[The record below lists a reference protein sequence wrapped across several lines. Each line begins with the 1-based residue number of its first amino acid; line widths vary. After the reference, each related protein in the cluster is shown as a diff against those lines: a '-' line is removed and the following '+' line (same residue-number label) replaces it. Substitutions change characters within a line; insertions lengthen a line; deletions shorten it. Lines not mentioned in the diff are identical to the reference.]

1 MTEQEQIEQIWSR
14 NMNKKHQQLEFFK
27 DLVNH
32 QTQTMID
39 QHKTICELNKLLDKA
54 TFKQTEFVYINKT
67 AQNNAVSHNLV
78 IEIIDPILRTYNT
91 SKIPLIPV
99 VDINQEQPIVNIL
112 STKSN
117 KNYILIKVE
126 ILVKQSR
133 SEKILL
139 HNKQNHT
146 TRFISPQELNLY
158 KE

>member
-1 MTEQEQIEQIWSR
+1 MS
-14 NMNKKHQQLEFFK
+14 NKQQLEFFK

-39 QHKTICELNKLLDKA
+39 QHRTICELNKLLDKA
-54 TFKQTEFVYINKT
+54 RFDKTEFVYINKT
-67 AQNNAVSHNLV
+67 AHDNEVSHNLV
-78 IEIIDPILRTYNT
+78 IEIINPIRRTYNI
-91 SKIPLIPV
+91 SKIPLIPLV
-99 VDINQEQPIVNIL
+99 NINQEQPIVNIL

-133 SEKILL
+133 SERILL

>member
-1 MTEQEQIEQIWSR
+1 
-14 NMNKKHQQLEFFK
+14 MNKHQQLEFFK

-54 TFKQTEFVYINKT
+54 SFKQTEFVYINKS
-67 AQNNAVSHNLV
+67 AQNDGVFYNLM
-78 IEIIDPILRTYNT
+78 IETIDPILRKYNT
-91 SKIPLIPV
+91 SKIPIFPSG
-99 VDINQEQPIVNIL
+99 VDINQEQPIVNIF

-139 HNKQNHT
+139 HNKQTHT

>member
-1 MTEQEQIEQIWSR
+1 
-14 NMNKKHQQLEFFK
+14 MNKQLEFFK

-54 TFKQTEFVYINKT
+54 RFDKTEFVYINKT
-67 AQNNAVSHNLV
+67 AHDNEVSHNLV
-78 IEIIDPILRTYNT
+78 IEIIDPIRRTYNI
-91 SKIPLIPV
+91 SKIPLIPLV
-99 VDINQEQPIVNIL
+99 NINQEQPIVNIL

-146 TRFISPQELNLY
+146 TRFISPQEFNLY

>member
-1 MTEQEQIEQIWSR
+1 
-14 NMNKKHQQLEFFK
+14 MNNKQQLEFFK

-54 TFKQTEFVYINKT
+54 SFKQTEFVYINKT
-67 AQNNAVSHNLV
+67 AHDNEVSHNLV
-78 IEIIDPILRTYNT
+78 IEIIDPAMRTYNI
-91 SKIPLIPV
+91 SKIPLIPLV
-99 VDINQEQPIVNIL
+99 NINQEQPIVNIL

>member
-1 MTEQEQIEQIWSR
+1 
-14 NMNKKHQQLEFFK
+14 MNKQLEFFK

-54 TFKQTEFVYINKT
+54 SFKQTEFVYINKT
-67 AQNNAVSHNLV
+67 AHDNEVSHNLA
-78 IEIIDPILRTYNT
+78 IEIIDPEMRTYNI
-91 SKIPLIPV
+91 SKIPLIPLV
-99 VDINQEQPIVNIL
+99 NINQEQPIVNVI

-117 KNYILIKVE
+117 KSYILIKVE

-133 SEKILL
+133 SERILL
-139 HNKQNHT
+139 HNKQNHS
-146 TRFISPQELNLY
+146 TRFINPQELKLY

>member
-1 MTEQEQIEQIWSR
+1 
-14 NMNKKHQQLEFFK
+14 MNKNQQQLEFFK

-32 QTQTMID
+32 QTQTMLD

-54 TFKQTEFVYINKT
+54 SFKQTEFVYINKT
-67 AQNNAVSHNLV
+67 TNNNNEVSYNLM

-91 SKIPLIPV
+91 SKIPIFPTNI
-99 VDINQEQPIVNIL
+99 DINQEQPIVNVF

-133 SEKILL
+133 SEKVLI

>member
-1 MTEQEQIEQIWSR
+1 
-14 NMNKKHQQLEFFK
+14 MNNKQQLEFFK

-54 TFKQTEFVYINKT
+54 SFKQTEFVYINKT
-67 AQNNAVSHNLV
+67 AHDNEVSHNLA
-78 IEIIDPILRTYNT
+78 IEIIDPAKRTYNI
-91 SKIPLIPV
+91 SKIPLIPLV
-99 VDINQEQPIVNIL
+99 NINQEQPIVNIL

>member
-1 MTEQEQIEQIWSR
+1 
-14 NMNKKHQQLEFFK
+14 MNKKHQQLEFFK

-54 TFKQTEFVYINKT
+54 RFDKTEFVYINKT
-67 AQNNAVSHNLV
+67 AHDNEVSHNLA
-78 IEIIDPILRTYNT
+78 IEIIDPAKRTYNI
-91 SKIPLIPV
+91 SKIPLIPLV
-99 VDINQEQPIVNIL
+99 NINQEQPIVNIL
-112 STKSN
+112 STKAN

>member
-1 MTEQEQIEQIWSR
+1 
-14 NMNKKHQQLEFFK
+14 MNNKQQLEFFK

-32 QTQTMID
+32 QTNLLVQ
-39 QHKTICELNKLLDKA
+39 QNRTIYELNKILDKA
-54 TFKQTEFVYINKT
+54 LFKQTEFVYINKT
-67 AQNNAVSHNLV
+67 AHDNEVSHNLV
-78 IEIIDPILRTYNT
+78 IEIIDPAMRTYNI
-91 SKIPLIPV
+91 SKIPLIPLV
-99 VDINQEQPIVNIL
+99 NINQEQPIVNIF

-117 KNYILIKVE
+117 KNYILITVE

>member
-1 MTEQEQIEQIWSR
+1 
-14 NMNKKHQQLEFFK
+14 MNKNQQQLEFFK

-32 QTQTMID
+32 QTQTMLD

-54 TFKQTEFVYINKT
+54 SFKQTEFVYINKT
-67 AQNNAVSHNLV
+67 AQNNTVSYNLM
-78 IEIIDPILRTYNT
+78 IEIIDPVLRTYNT
-91 SKIPLIPV
+91 SKIPIFPSGI
-99 VDINQEQPIVNIL
+99 DINQEQPIVNIL

-133 SEKILL
+133 SEKILI

>member
-14 NMNKKHQQLEFFK
+14 NMNKNQQLEFFK

-54 TFKQTEFVYINKT
+54 SFKQTEFVYINKT
-67 AQNNAVSHNLV
+67 AHDNEVSHNLA
-78 IEIIDPILRTYNT
+78 IEIIDPAKRTYNI
-91 SKIPLIPV
+91 SKIPLIPLV
-99 VDINQEQPIVNIL
+99 NINQEQPIVNIL

-146 TRFISPQELNLY
+146 TRFITPQELNLY

>member
-1 MTEQEQIEQIWSR
+1 
-14 NMNKKHQQLEFFK
+14 MNKQLEFFK

-54 TFKQTEFVYINKT
+54 SFKQTEFVYINKT
-67 AQNNAVSHNLV
+67 AHDNEVSYNLV
-78 IEIIDPILRTYNT
+78 IETIDPILRKYNT
-91 SKIPLIPV
+91 SKIPLIPLV
-99 VDINQEQPIVNIL
+99 NINQEQPTVNIF

-117 KNYILIKVE
+117 KNYILITVE

>member
-1 MTEQEQIEQIWSR
+1 
-14 NMNKKHQQLEFFK
+14 MNNKQQLEFFK

-54 TFKQTEFVYINKT
+54 SFKQTEFVYINKT
-67 AQNNAVSHNLV
+67 AHDNEVSHNLV
-78 IEIIDPILRTYNT
+78 IEIIDPAMRTYNT
-91 SKIPLIPV
+91 SKIPLIPLV
-99 VDINQEQPIVNIL
+99 NINQEQPIVNIF

-117 KNYILIKVE
+117 KNYILITVE

>member
-1 MTEQEQIEQIWSR
+1 
-14 NMNKKHQQLEFFK
+14 MNKNQQLEFFK

-54 TFKQTEFVYINKT
+54 SFKQTEFVYINKT
-67 AQNNAVSHNLV
+67 AHDNEVSHNLV
-78 IEIIDPILRTYNT
+78 IEIIDPAMRTYNI
-91 SKIPLIPV
+91 SKIPLIPLV
-99 VDINQEQPIVNIL
+99 NINQEQPIVNIL

>member
-1 MTEQEQIEQIWSR
+1 
-14 NMNKKHQQLEFFK
+14 MNKNQQQLEFFK

-32 QTQTMID
+32 QTQTMLD

-67 AQNNAVSHNLV
+67 ANNDEVSYNLM

-91 SKIPLIPV
+91 SKIPIFPTNI
-99 VDINQEQPIVNIL
+99 DINQEQPIVNVF

-117 KNYILIKVE
+117 KSYILIKVE

-133 SEKILL
+133 SERVLIY
-139 HNKQNHT
+139 NKQNHT

>member
-1 MTEQEQIEQIWSR
+1 
-14 NMNKKHQQLEFFK
+14 MNKQLEFFK

-54 TFKQTEFVYINKT
+54 LLKQTEFVYINKT
-67 AQNNAVSHNLV
+67 AHDNEVSNNLV
-78 IEIIDPILRTYNT
+78 IEIIDPIRRTYNI
-91 SKIPLIPV
+91 SKIPLIPLV
-99 VDINQEQPIVNIL
+99 NINQEQPIVNIF

-117 KNYILIKVE
+117 KNYILITVE

>member
-1 MTEQEQIEQIWSR
+1 
-14 NMNKKHQQLEFFK
+14 MNNKQQLEFFK

-54 TFKQTEFVYINKT
+54 SFKKTEFVYVNKT
-67 AQNNAVSHNLV
+67 AQNNTVSYNLT
-78 IEIIDPILRTYNT
+78 IEIIDPAMRTYNI
-91 SKIPLIPV
+91 SKIPIFPTNI
-99 VDINQEQPIVNIL
+99 DINQEQPIVNIF

-133 SEKILL
+133 SEKIFL

-158 KE
+158 TE

>member
-1 MTEQEQIEQIWSR
+1 
-14 NMNKKHQQLEFFK
+14 MNNKQQLEFFK

-54 TFKQTEFVYINKT
+54 RFDKTEFVYINKT
-67 AQNNAVSHNLV
+67 AHDNEVSYNLT
-78 IEIIDPILRTYNT
+78 IEVIDPAMRTYNT
-91 SKIPLIPV
+91 SKIPLIPLV
-99 VDINQEQPIVNIL
+99 NINKEQPIVNIL

>member
-1 MTEQEQIEQIWSR
+1 
-14 NMNKKHQQLEFFK
+14 MNKNQQQLEFFK

-32 QTQTMID
+32 QTQTMLD

-54 TFKQTEFVYINKT
+54 SFKQTEFVYINKT
-67 AQNNAVSHNLV
+67 ANNDKVSYNLV
-78 IEIIDPILRTYNT
+78 IEIIDPTLRTYNT
-91 SKIPLIPV
+91 SKIPLSPLV
-99 VDINQEQPIVNIL
+99 NINQEQPIVNIL
-112 STKSN
+112 SIKSN

-139 HNKQNHT
+139 HDKQNHT

>member
-1 MTEQEQIEQIWSR
+1 
-14 NMNKKHQQLEFFK
+14 MNKNQQLEFFK

-54 TFKQTEFVYINKT
+54 SFKQTEFVYINKT
-67 AQNNAVSHNLV
+67 AHDNKVSHNLV

-99 VDINQEQPIVNIL
+99 VNINQEQPIVNIL

>member
-1 MTEQEQIEQIWSR
+1 
-14 NMNKKHQQLEFFK
+14 MNNKQQLEFFK

-133 SEKILL
+133 SEKIFL

>member
-1 MTEQEQIEQIWSR
+1 
-14 NMNKKHQQLEFFK
+14 MNKNQQQLEFFK

-54 TFKQTEFVYINKT
+54 SFKQTEFVYINKT
-67 AQNNAVSHNLV
+67 AHDNEVSYNLT
-78 IEIIDPILRTYNT
+78 IEVIDPILRKYNT
-91 SKIPLIPV
+91 SKIPLIPLV
-99 VDINQEQPIVNIL
+99 NINQEQPIVNIL

>member
-1 MTEQEQIEQIWSR
+1 
-14 NMNKKHQQLEFFK
+14 MNKKHQQLEFFK

-39 QHKTICELNKLLDKA
+39 QHKTIGELNKLLDKA
-54 TFKQTEFVYINKT
+54 SFKQTEFVYINKT
-67 AQNNAVSHNLV
+67 AHDNEVSHNLA
-78 IEIIDPILRTYNT
+78 IEIIDPIKRTYNI
-91 SKIPLIPV
+91 SKIPLIPLV
-99 VDINQEQPIVNIL
+99 NINQEQPIVNIL

-126 ILVKQSR
+126 ILVKQSQ

>member
-1 MTEQEQIEQIWSR
+1 
-14 NMNKKHQQLEFFK
+14 MNKNQQQLEFFK

-54 TFKQTEFVYINKT
+54 SFKQTEFVYINKT
-67 AQNNAVSHNLV
+67 AHDNEVSNNLV
-78 IEIIDPILRTYNT
+78 IEIIDPIRRTYNI
-91 SKIPLIPV
+91 SKIPLIPLV
-99 VDINQEQPIVNIL
+99 NINQEQPIVNIF

-117 KNYILIKVE
+117 KNYILITVE

>member
-1 MTEQEQIEQIWSR
+1 
-14 NMNKKHQQLEFFK
+14 MNKNQQLEFFK

-54 TFKQTEFVYINKT
+54 RFDKTEFVYINKT
-67 AQNNAVSHNLV
+67 AHDNEVSHNLV
-78 IEIIDPILRTYNT
+78 IEIIDPIRRTYNT
-91 SKIPLIPV
+91 SKIPLIPLV
-99 VDINQEQPIVNIL
+99 NINQEQPIVNII

>member
-1 MTEQEQIEQIWSR
+1 
-14 NMNKKHQQLEFFK
+14 MNKNQQQLEFFK

-32 QTQTMID
+32 QTQTMLD

-54 TFKQTEFVYINKT
+54 SFKQTEFVYINKT
-67 AQNNAVSHNLV
+67 AQNNTVSYNLM
-78 IEIIDPILRTYNT
+78 IEIIDPVLRTYNT
-91 SKIPLIPV
+91 SKIPIFPSG

-133 SEKILL
+133 SEKILI

>member
-1 MTEQEQIEQIWSR
+1 
-14 NMNKKHQQLEFFK
+14 MNKNQQLEFFK

-54 TFKQTEFVYINKT
+54 RFDKTEFVYINKT
-67 AQNNAVSHNLV
+67 AHDNEVSHNLT
-78 IEIIDPILRTYNT
+78 IEVIDPAMRTYNI
-91 SKIPLIPV
+91 SKIPLIPLV
-99 VDINQEQPIVNIL
+99 NINQEQPIVNIL

-146 TRFISPQELNLY
+146 TRFISTQEFNLY

>member
-1 MTEQEQIEQIWSR
+1 
-14 NMNKKHQQLEFFK
+14 MNKQLEFFK

-32 QTQTMID
+32 QTQTMLA
-39 QHKTICELNKLLDKA
+39 QHKTIYELNKLLDKA
-54 TFKQTEFVYINKT
+54 SFKQTEFVYINKT
-67 AQNNAVSHNLV
+67 TNNNNEVSYNLT

-91 SKIPLIPV
+91 SKIPLIPL

-139 HNKQNHT
+139 HNKQNHS
-146 TRFISPQELNLY
+146 TRFISLQELNLY

>member
-1 MTEQEQIEQIWSR
+1 
-14 NMNKKHQQLEFFK
+14 MNKNQQLEFFK

-54 TFKQTEFVYINKT
+54 SFKQTEFVYINKT
-67 AQNNAVSHNLV
+67 AQNNTVSYNLT
-78 IEIIDPILRTYNT
+78 IEIIDPAMRTYNI
-91 SKIPLIPV
+91 SKIPIFPINI
-99 VDINQEQPIVNIL
+99 DINQEQPIVNIF

-126 ILVKQSR
+126 ILAKQSR

>member
-1 MTEQEQIEQIWSR
+1 
-14 NMNKKHQQLEFFK
+14 MNKNQQLEFFK

-54 TFKQTEFVYINKT
+54 SFKQTEFVYINKT
-67 AQNNAVSHNLV
+67 AHDNEVSHNLV
-78 IEIIDPILRTYNT
+78 IEVIDPAMRTYNI
-91 SKIPLIPV
+91 SKIPLIPLV
-99 VDINQEQPIVNIL
+99 NINQEQPIVNIL

-146 TRFISPQELNLY
+146 TRFISTQELNLY

>member
-1 MTEQEQIEQIWSR
+1 
-14 NMNKKHQQLEFFK
+14 MNKNQQLEFFK

-54 TFKQTEFVYINKT
+54 RFDKTEFVYINKT
-67 AQNNAVSHNLV
+67 AHDNAVSHNLA
-78 IEIIDPILRTYNT
+78 IEIIDPATRKYNI
-91 SKIPLIPV
+91 SKIPIFPSG
-99 VDINQEQPIVNIL
+99 VDINREQPIVNVI

-117 KNYILIKVE
+117 KSYILIKVE

-146 TRFISPQELNLY
+146 TRFISQQELNLY

>member
-1 MTEQEQIEQIWSR
+1 
-14 NMNKKHQQLEFFK
+14 MNKKHQQLEFFK

-54 TFKQTEFVYINKT
+54 SFKQTEFVYINKT
-67 AQNNAVSHNLV
+67 AHDNEVSNNLV
-78 IEIIDPILRTYNT
+78 IEIIDPIRRTYNI
-91 SKIPLIPV
+91 SKIPLIPLV
-99 VDINQEQPIVNIL
+99 NINQEQPIVNIF

-117 KNYILIKVE
+117 KNYILITVE

>member
-1 MTEQEQIEQIWSR
+1 
-14 NMNKKHQQLEFFK
+14 MNKTQQLEFFK

-54 TFKQTEFVYINKT
+54 SFKQTEFVYINKN
-67 AQNNAVSHNLV
+67 AQNDGVFYNLIV
-78 IEIIDPILRTYNT
+78 ELIDPILRTYNI
-91 SKIPLIPV
+91 SKIPIFPSG
-99 VDINQEQPIVNIL
+99 VDINQEQPIVNML